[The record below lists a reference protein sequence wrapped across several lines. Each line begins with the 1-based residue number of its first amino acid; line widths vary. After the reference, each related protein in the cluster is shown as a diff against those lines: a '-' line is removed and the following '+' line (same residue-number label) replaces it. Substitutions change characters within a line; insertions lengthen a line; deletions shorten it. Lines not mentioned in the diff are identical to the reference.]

1 MKRMTVL
8 VMAMTMALLLFA
20 QAALAEGG
28 NAVYTN
34 APGVGTQDTV
44 EKVEA
49 SKAQAPYD
57 IQVLELN
64 AFSAD
69 VLTEINRFV
78 RVNQQPVVRYFPE
91 YLQQEVE
98 SLAAPVSKDA
108 LHMPEF
114 MRILPAEGEK
124 AQVDA
129 AFTFN
134 IDYRVGQLVI
144 VVMGVKEGDEVLWR
158 ALPAAVERERVVSF
172 MIPAEW
178 QEKIGG
184 QETLF
189 ALLTV
194 RDGEGGNEWDED
206 DPQENQVGLPSKTV
220 RDTTQI
226 GVSEE
231 IREAAEGTNFRIK
244 LVEPTPKIMAELARI
259 DGHLKA
265 GHPLFTYYNEEIQAR
280 IALLLG
286 EDVDTAG
293 IKGYVVESV
302 MQENYRETY
311 DDGYTAFSFA
321 VPYEDGQ
328 PVVVAVGV
336 PEKGAMRWV
345 PNRAKV
351 WGGKVHV
358 IFSETVLPQM
368 GHEAALMIVLSTELA
383 NAQ

>member
-1 MKRMTVL
+1 MKRI
-8 VMAMTMALLLFA
+8 MALIMAMALLLCA
-20 QAALAEGG
+20 HTALAAGG

-34 APGVGTQDTV
+34 VPGVSTQDTV
-44 EKVEA
+44 ERVDA

-57 IQVLELN
+57 MQVLEPN
-64 AFSAD
+64 VFSVG
-69 VLTEINRFV
+69 VLTDINCFV
-78 RVNQQPVVRYFPE
+78 RVNQQPVIGYFPE
-91 YLQQEVE
+91 YLQQEVADI
-98 SLAAPVSKDA
+98 AAPAGKDE
-108 LHMPEF
+108 LHMSEF
-114 MRILPAEGEK
+114 MRILPSTGET
-124 AQVDA
+124 APVDV

-134 IDYRVGQLVI
+134 IDYYVDQLVI
-144 VVMGVKEGDEVLWR
+144 VMMGIKDGKEVLWR
-158 ALPAAVERERVVSF
+158 ALPAAVEQEFVVSF
-172 MIPAEW
+172 TIPADW

-194 RDGEGGNEWDED
+194 RDGKGGDQWAED
-206 DPQENQVGLPSKTV
+206 DQKKNQEGLPSKTV

-226 GVSEE
+226 GVSEK
-231 IREAAEGTNFRIK
+231 IREAAKGTNFRIK
-244 LVEPTPKIMAELARI
+244 LVEPTPKIMAELTRI

-265 GHPLFTYYNEEIQAR
+265 GNSLVTYYSEEIQAR
-280 IALLLG
+280 IALLMG
-286 EDVDTAG
+286 ENVDPAA
-293 IKGYVVESV
+293 IRGYVVESV

-328 PVVVAVGV
+328 RVVVAVGV
-336 PEKGAMRWV
+336 PEDNGMRWV

-351 WGGKVHV
+351 WDGRVHV